1 MTFNVM
7 KASNHRIY
15 FCFKYTRMT
24 KVNLILTKYLTGEK
38 VADDNKFKAAVT
50 IKELLE
56 KIDFKAE
63 IVPENNFEMFT
74 RLLISLKGATLN
86 KDEVEL
92 VNEIVMY

>member
-7 KASNHRIY
+7 KASNRHIY
-15 FCFKYTRMT
+15 FCIKYTTMT

-38 VADDNKFKAAVT
+38 VADNNKFKAVIT

-56 KIDFKAE
+56 QIDLKAE
-63 IVPENNFEMFT
+63 TVPENNFEMFT
-74 RLLISLKGATLN
+74 RLLISLKGEPLN
-86 KDEVEL
+86 KDEIEL